1 MKILIKKKIASVINS
16 NLIKIEKVKPIKPE
30 IVTNVLL
37 QLFVVK
43 KKFNKFFKMYKIILN
58 LLIFDLKKKDLNFFL
73 ESNYFLFTFYSI
85 LY

>member
-1 MKILIKKKIASVINS
+1 MIKKKIASVINS

-30 IVTNVLL
+30 IVTNALL

>member
-1 MKILIKKKIASVINS
+1 LKILIKKKIASVINS